1 MRESGWSWQTE
12 SNWTFH
18 NVISNVNKGG
28 PRMSYFEHE
37 KEDFAWPLEQYPRGP
52 VGTDRDIRIDSFS
65 TEYMEA
71 L

>member
-1 MRESGWSWQTE
+1 
-12 SNWTFH
+12 
-18 NVISNVNKGG
+18 
-28 PRMSYFEHE
+28 MSYFEHE

-52 VGTDRDIRIDSFS
+52 VGTNRDIRIDSFC